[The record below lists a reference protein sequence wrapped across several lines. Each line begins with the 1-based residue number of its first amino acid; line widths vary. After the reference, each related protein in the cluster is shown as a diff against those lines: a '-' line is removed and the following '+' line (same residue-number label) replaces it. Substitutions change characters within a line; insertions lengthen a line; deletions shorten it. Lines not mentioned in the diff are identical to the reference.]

1 MNQKIG
7 LVEDDDRVRR
17 SFARAIARSTDLT
30 LWFESDSMTGAIEWM
45 RACAPE
51 NWPDIWLVDLGLP
64 DGSGLAVIE
73 QAIDLHP
80 DAQVMVVSTFGD
92 EAKVLDSIAAGASG
106 YILKGEGDD
115 EILAHIEDL
124 RRGGTPMSPVIARQV
139 LHRMRVQHTQLSQQ
153 QQQTVRDQAPL
164 GDDGLAG
171 RLTEREEAALNLI
184 ARGYIYDDVGQQL
197 GMSTNTVRYHVKNIY
212 SKLGVHSKID
222 AVREARRRKWIE
234 FG

>member
-1 MNQKIG
+1 MNKRIG

-17 SFARAIARSTDLT
+17 SFARAIARSPELT
-30 LWFESDSMTGAIEWM
+30 LWFESDSMTGAVEWM

-73 QAIDLHP
+73 QAVYQHP

-139 LHRMRVQHTQLSQQ
+139 LKRMRVTHVRQQ
-153 QQQTVRDQAPL
+153 PPRDLPHAP
-164 GDDGLAG
+164 GV
-171 RLTEREEAALNLI
+171 RLTEREEDALNLI
-184 ARGYIYDDVGQQL
+184 ARGYSYDEVAQEL
-197 GMSTNTVRYHVKNIY
+197 GMSPNTVRYHIKHIY
-212 SKLGVHSKID
+212 NKLGVHSKID
-222 AVREARRRKWIE
+222 AVHEARRRNWILLD
-234 FG
+234 